1 MTRAIITVFA
11 SAAILATCLTLSGCS
26 GSGGSSSTTVGV
38 SSGYYGGSYWRD
50 PYYRYGCC
58 YNNTVVVR
66 PPHHRPPGHRPPTH
80 RPRPTPLPARPR
92 ATWGPT
98 WSGACPSAGPT
109 PRAWS

>member
-1 MTRAIITVFA
+1 MTRAMITVFA

-38 SSGYYGGSYWRD
+38 STGYYGGSYWRD

-92 ATWGPT
+92 
-98 WSGACPSAGPT
+98 PT
-109 PRAWS
+109 PRPRPR